1 MLTAREF
8 YGLQK
13 MQKQGKLANN
23 PRAAAL
29 LNKVTETL
37 NKTAQ
42 KHTNEAAE
50 SILHPQLNTKHQTAP
65 SKKKAKKKKKK
76 KPTKPDTI
84 DPHQQISGA
93 SSTAYTLPD
102 KKHSR
107 TPDAS
112 GETEQLSKNQR
123 KRLRKRL
130 KKQGPELTTRQTT
143 GDSNVSIQPPAT
155 GLKRQLPLP
164 VSPSEEPLVHSKKR
178 PRTSPDPQTDP
189 VKQTLEPLHQKYKSL
204 DTSESTHAKT
214 ERQFIP
220 VDPVA
225 LGRKELEALL
235 TPISISDFFAKYFEK
250 QPLLIQRKGSFE
262 NQWLT
267 TYEIDT
273 LLRQERVM
281 FTEHLDLAAY
291 EDGRRYTLNP
301 PGQAF
306 PSVVW
311 DHYNTGCSVRLLC
324 PQVFF
329 RNIRERLSLLQ
340 EYFGCFIGANVYL
353 TPPGSQG
360 FAPHYD
366 DIEAFVL
373 QLEGTKRWRV
383 YAPRDESEKL
393 ACDPSPNFSQ
403 EEIGEPILTA
413 TLKPGDVLYFPRGYI
428 HQAETSEDAH
438 SLHLTISTYQKHSW
452 GDFLSKLLPIA
463 LQSAVET
470 SVEFRKGLPVGFLR
484 HVGGFSQSIS
494 SKEKDKLGEAT
505 KVVAH
510 VRAEVVAR
518 LRMLADQL
526 ERQASTG
533 QPEPSSAPCQSLTAP
548 DPLLT
553 AADLFATDLIAQS
566 LPPQL
571 RDEELMCHVR
581 SQGERWSLC
590 TAAEDGSGGSKKPG
604 VVDLVELEP
613 DTKVRL
619 VRWSAVRAVRTRVAS
634 ATGAPVS
641 NRDESTDD
649 EGSGSESEEEPK
661 DLIAVYHS
669 LSNTNVYKE
678 RPLDEMAL
686 HRKLLPALDYLA
698 RQYPSFVKV
707 DNLPLATLDDRMNAA
722 IGLYEAGLLITR
734 EPLSP
739 MDDAVTSSEDE
750 AESEGSS
757 DNVTH
762 SFEEE
767 DDPTDSD
774 DLDPDELVDEESD
787 DENGDE
793 EEEDSL
799 DDLRFD
805 DLDGSYYSDES
816 SEPSPPPPVNSKQKQ
831 KPMAALPAP
840 NKQKSK
846 KKKRTSK

>member
-23 PRAAAL
+23 PRATAL

-42 KHTNEAAE
+42 KHTNEAVE
-50 SILHPQLNTKHQTAP
+50 SILHPQLNDKHQTVP
-65 SKKKAKKKKKK
+65 SSKKAKKKKKK

-84 DPHQQISGA
+84 DPHQQISAA
-93 SSTAYTLPD
+93 SSTTYTLSD
-102 KKHSR
+102 KKLVQ

-112 GETEQLSKNQR
+112 RETDQLSKNQR
-123 KRLRKRL
+123 KRLRKKL

-143 GDSNVSIQPPAT
+143 SDSNVPIQPPAT

-164 VSPSEEPLVHSKKR
+164 VSPSEEPLAHSKKR
-178 PRTSPDPQTDP
+178 LRTSPDPQIDP
-189 VKQTLEPLHQKYKSL
+189 VKRTLEPLHQKCKSL
-204 DTSESTHAKT
+204 DTSESIDAKM
-214 ERQFIP
+214 ENQFIP

-250 QPLLIQRKGSFE
+250 QPLLIQRKSSFK

-329 RNIRERLSLLQ
+329 SNIREHLSLLQ
-340 EYFGCFIGANVYL
+340 EYFGCFVGANVYL

-373 QLEGTKRWRV
+373 QLEGTKRWRI
-383 YAPRDESEKL
+383 YAPRNESEKL
-393 ACDPSPNFSQ
+393 ACDPSPNFTQ

-428 HQAETSEDAH
+428 HQAETSEDTH
-438 SLHLTISTYQKHSW
+438 SLHLTISAYQKHSW

-463 LQSAVET
+463 LQSAIET

-484 HVGGFSQSIS
+484 HVGGFSQSMS
-494 SKEKDKLGEAT
+494 NKEKDKSGEST

-533 QPEPSSAPCQSLTAP
+533 QQESSSAPCQSLTAP

-571 RDEELMCHVR
+571 KDEELMCHVK
-581 SQGERWSLC
+581 SQGERWC
-590 TAAEDGSGGSKKPG
+590 MFTTAEGESGGSKKPG

-613 DTKVRL
+613 DTKIRL

-634 ATGAPVS
+634 ATGAPAS
-641 NRDESTDD
+641 GQDESTDD
-649 EGSGSESEEEPK
+649 EGSGSESEEDPK

-722 IGLYEAGLLITR
+722 IGLYEAGLLITK

-739 MDDAVTSSEDE
+739 MDDAVSSSEDE
-750 AESEGSS
+750 EESEGSS

-762 SFEEE
+762 SFEEDEDTIE

-787 DENGDE
+787 DEDDD
-793 EEEDSL
+793 EEEDSV

-805 DLDGSYYSDES
+805 ESYSSDEPS
-816 SEPSPPPPVNSKQKQ
+816 SPQPVNFKQKQ
-831 KPMAALPAP
+831 NSMAALPAP
-840 NKQKSK
+840 TKQRSKNKKQ
-846 KKKRTSK
+846 TSK

>member
-23 PRAAAL
+23 PRATAL

-50 SILHPQLNTKHQTAP
+50 SILHPQLNNKHQTAP
-65 SKKKAKKKKKK
+65 CKKKAKKRKRKKL
-76 KPTKPDTI
+76 TKPDTI
-84 DPHQQISGA
+84 DPHQQISAA
-93 SSTAYTLPD
+93 SSTAYTLSD
-102 KKHSR
+102 KKHVR
-107 TPDAS
+107 TLDAS
-112 GETEQLSKNQR
+112 SETDQLSKNQR

-130 KKQGPELTTRQTT
+130 KKQGPELTTWQTT
-143 GDSNVSIQPPAT
+143 GDSNVPIQPPAT
-155 GLKRQLPLP
+155 GLKRQLPPP

-189 VKQTLEPLHQKYKSL
+189 VKRTLEPLHQKYKSL
-204 DTSESTHAKT
+204 DTSEPTHAKT
-214 ERQFIP
+214 ECQFIP
-220 VDPVA
+220 ADPVA

-250 QPLLIQRKGSFE
+250 QPLLVQRKSSFE

-306 PSVVW
+306 PSIVW

-340 EYFGCFIGANVYL
+340 EYFGCFVGANVYL

-393 ACDPSPNFSQ
+393 ACDPSPNFTQ

-484 HVGGFSQSIS
+484 HLGGFSQSIS
-494 SKEKDKLGEAT
+494 NKEKAKSGEST

-526 ERQASTG
+526 ERQASTD
-533 QPEPSSAPCQSLTAP
+533 QPGSSSAP

-571 RDEELMCHVR
+571 KDEELMCHVR
-581 SQGERWSLC
+581 SQGERWSMF
-590 TAAEDGSGGSKKPG
+590 TAAEEESAGSKKPG

-634 ATGAPVS
+634 AIGVPVS
-641 NRDESTDD
+641 SRDESTDD
-649 EGSGSESEEEPK
+649 ESSGSESEDPK

-739 MDDAVTSSEDE
+739 MDDAVNSSEDE
-750 AESEGSS
+750 EESEGSS

-762 SFEEE
+762 SFEEEDTSE

-787 DENGDE
+787 DEN
-793 EEEDSL
+793 EEEDSV

-805 DLDGSYYSDES
+805 ESDDSYSSDEP
-816 SEPSPPPPVNSKQKQ
+816 SEPSPPQPVNSKQKQ

-846 KKKRTSK
+846 NKKQTSK